1 MFMKLFVSALTSEMA
16 KKLIA
21 YAIQKLLKAKD
32 DGITKDVIETF
43 LDGAV
48 ESRSNNLT
56 LLDTLPIKKALAGK

>member
-1 MFMKLFVSALTSEMA
+1 MFMKLFISALTSEMA